1 MGGTPASKEE
11 VQGLAQTMNEILAEV
26 KKIHGAFPRNDNG
39 ETDFDGH
46 REYHEAMI
54 RAAEAQAEFWKELRL
69 DIAKK
74 GLWGLIITIGT
85 LIVIGLSTKLG
96 FSHTLPH

>member
-1 MGGTPASKEE
+1 MTNSKDNMPDIN
-11 VQGLAQTMNEILAEV
+11 QRLSEILEEV
-26 KKIHGAFPRNDNG
+26 KKIHGAFPRDSKG

-74 GLWGLIITIGT
+74 GMWGLIITIGT

>member
-1 MGGTPASKEE
+1 MSAATREE
-11 VQGLAQTMNEILAEV
+11 VQALNATMNEILAEV
-26 KKIHGAFPRNDNG
+26 KKIHGAFPRDSNG
-39 ETDFDGH
+39 DTDFDGH

-74 GLWGLIITIGT
+74 GLWGLIITVGT
-85 LIVIGLSTKLG
+85 LIVIGLSAKLG
-96 FSHTLPH
+96 FSHTIPH

>member
-1 MGGTPASKEE
+1 MVGTQKPEQNNIELRLS
-11 VQGLAQTMNEILAEV
+11 EILSEV
-26 KKIHGAFPRNDNG
+26 KKIHNAFPRDKNG

-74 GLWGLIITIGT
+74 GMWGLIITIGT
-85 LIVIGLSTKLG
+85 LIVIGLSAKLG
-96 FSHTLPH
+96 FSHALPH

>member
-1 MGGTPASKEE
+1 MGGSCVTREE
-11 VQGLAQTMNEILAEV
+11 ARQIDDRLDEILAEV
-26 KKIHGAFPRNDNG
+26 RKIHGAFPRDNNG

-74 GLWGLIITIGT
+74 GTWGLIITIGA

>member
-1 MGGTPASKEE
+1 MRDTVRTPYPVFARQHPRDALLCKRTDA
-11 VQGLAQTMNEILAEV
+11 GLHL
-26 KKIHGAFPRNDNG
+26 PWRSL
-39 ETDFDGH
+39 
-46 REYHEAMI
+46 
-54 RAAEAQAEFWKELRL
+54 AAEAQAEFWKELRL

>member
-1 MGGTPASKEE
+1 MSGQNRLSQSEIDDR
-11 VQGLAQTMNEILAEV
+11 LAEILLEV
-26 KKIHGAFPRNDNG
+26 KKIHGAFPRDSKG

-74 GLWGLIITIGT
+74 GMWGLIITIGT
-85 LIVIGLSTKLG
+85 LIVIGLSAKLG
-96 FSHTLPH
+96 FSHALPH

>member
-1 MGGTPASKEE
+1 MTAATREE
-11 VQGLAQTMNEILAEV
+11 VMALSATMNEILAEV
-26 KKIHGAFPRNDNG
+26 KKIHGAFPRDAQG

-74 GLWGLIITIGT
+74 GMWGLIITIGT

>member
-1 MGGTPASKEE
+1 MSGANKPSQSEIDDR
-11 VQGLAQTMNEILAEV
+11 LSEILSEV
-26 KKIHGAFPRNDNG
+26 KKIHGAFPRDSRG

-74 GLWGLIITIGT
+74 GMWGLIITIGT

-96 FSHTLPH
+96 LSHTPPL